1 MPLTILKPSESL
13 ALLHAYQRQAQKRY
27 GQNFIIDNNIVEK
40 IARLG
45 QAHDQVVLEIGP
57 GLGALTQFLA
67 RDARAVVAVE
77 IDPIC
82 VDILQTRFQD
92 VEHVSLVKGDF
103 LTLRPEDLGASTIT
117 HVIAN
122 LPYYITTPIIF
133 HILEQYPDVT
143 QMTLMVQKEV
153 AERFSASPN
162 TKAYNALSVILQ
174 RQWTIEVAMRVPPSV
189 FHPRPR
195 VASAVVRFVKKPQI
209 QPDPSFD
216 AWVKQGFAQR
226 RKTLI
231 NNLKA
236 FPQLKASL
244 NQLGLDPSVRA
255 EALSV
260 EQWERL
266 VESLR
271 NAPSDAPQSLL
282 K

>member
-13 ALLHAYQRQAQKRY
+13 ALLETYQRRAQKRY

-40 IARLG
+40 IARVG
-45 QAHDQVVLEIGP
+45 QAQDQVVLEIGP
-57 GLGALTQFLA
+57 GLGALTQFLV

-82 VDILQTRFQD
+82 VDILHTRFQD
-92 VEHVSLVKGDF
+92 VQHFSLVCGDF
-103 LTLRPEDLGASTIT
+103 LTFTPDDLGTQTIT

-122 LPYYITTPIIF
+122 LPYYITTPIVFQIIE
-133 HILEQYPDVT
+133 HYPQVT
-143 QMTLMVQKEV
+143 HMTIMVQKEV
-153 AERFSASPN
+153 AQRFSAQPN

-174 RQWTIEVAMRVPPSV
+174 RQWTIELAMRVPPSV

-195 VASAVVRFVKKPQI
+195 VASAVVRFVKKPQA

-226 RKTLI
+226 RKTLL
-231 NNLKA
+231 NNLKTL
-236 FPQLKASL
+236 PQLKSTL
-244 NQLGLDPSVRA
+244 ITLGLDPAVRA

-260 EQWERL
+260 AQWERL
-266 VESLR
+266 VEVLR
-271 NAPSDAPQSLL
+271 NAPSDSAESLL